1 MPPRYGPESLDR
13 LRLVLPD
20 DRGDLTAAVR
30 PAAVLI
36 PLFTRDDEL
45 HVVLT
50 KRSSAIRRHRG
61 EVSFPG
67 GGWEP
72 GDPSLAGTAL
82 REAQEEVGLAPA
94 DVEILG
100 ILGDMPTATTGWLVR
115 PFVAR
120 IPFPY
125 DFVPDPREV
134 ERVFHPPLHLLA
146 DPGRRRDEI
155 WERGGVRFPV
165 HFFDVD
171 GEVVWGLTA
180 RLLVVLLDRIEGREP
195 GPLVLP
201 PEPPPED

>member
-1 MPPRYGPESLDR
+1 MPPRYGPECLDR
-13 LRLVLPD
+13 LRSVLPD
-20 DRGDLTAAVR
+20 DRGDLTEADR

-36 PLFTRDDEL
+36 PLFACDGEL

-50 KRSSAIRRHRG
+50 KRSATVRRHRG

-67 GGWEP
+67 GGWES
-72 GDPSLAGTAL
+72 GDPSLADTAL

-100 ILGDMPTATTGWLVR
+100 ILGDAPTAVTGWVVR

-125 DFVPDPREV
+125 DLVPDPREV
-134 ERVFHPPLHLLA
+134 ARVLTPPLHLLA
-146 DPGRRRDEI
+146 DPHRRRDEV
-155 WERGGVRFPV
+155 WERGGVRFPM

-195 GPLVLP
+195 GPLTLP
-201 PEPPPED
+201 PSPPPD